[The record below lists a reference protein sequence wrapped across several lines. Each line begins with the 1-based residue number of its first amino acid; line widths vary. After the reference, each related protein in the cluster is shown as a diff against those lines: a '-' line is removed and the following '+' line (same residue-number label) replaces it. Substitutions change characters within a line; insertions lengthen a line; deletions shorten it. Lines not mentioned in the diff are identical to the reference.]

1 MAHFMDSDPLHG
13 RVVAGLAKIGLALRT
28 QQWQA
33 TGQRGLNPT
42 QGQILA
48 ILRARPDGIS
58 LAELASELGVTPATA
73 SGSVAALVRKR
84 LVGKRRLPT
93 NKRAVVI
100 RLTATGQREADRSVA
115 WHDMLFRA
123 VDQLSQ
129 HQQEVLLVA
138 LMKMIRCLQEEG
150 AVTQARM
157 CVTCKHFRPFQ
168 YSDLYRPH
176 HCDYAQAG
184 FGTRELRLDCAEHV
198 ATADPDATFI
208 RFNNQGGGRAGGT
221 VAGSGGT
228 SAGSG
233 GTNVGP

>member
-1 MAHFMDSDPLHG
+1 MSHFMDSDPLHG
-13 RVVAGLAKIGLALRT
+13 RVVTGLAKIGLALRT

-42 QGQILA
+42 QGQILT
-48 ILRARPDGIS
+48 ILRARPDGVS

-93 NKRAVVI
+93 NKRAVLI

-115 WHDMLFRA
+115 WHDMLYRA

-138 LMKMIRCLQEEG
+138 LMKMIRFLQEDG
-150 AVTQARM
+150 AISQARM

-168 YSDLYRPH
+168 YNDLYRPH
-176 HCDYAQAG
+176 HCDFAQAG

-198 ATADPDATFI
+198 PTSDPDATTI
-208 RFNNQGGGRAGGT
+208 WTRFTNQGGGT
-221 VAGSGGT
+221 S
-228 SAGSG
+228 SAG
-233 GTNVGP
+233 V